1 VTNGWYA
8 NSAKYQREF
17 ERNFS
22 ASAGRCYPLSMLP
35 TNLHLRLQRQ
45 RAKSIRYPMRDP
57 AHCAILGNK
66 MGDIE
71 AGTAAGLGL
80 RILLRS
86 GSAKRKHA
94 PSHDPVADLGEAL
107 SLLRSCI

>member
-1 VTNGWYA
+1 MG
-8 NSAKYQREF
+8 
-17 ERNFS
+17 
-22 ASAGRCYPLSMLP
+22 
-35 TNLHLRLQRQ
+35 
-45 RAKSIRYPMRDP
+45 DP

-86 GSAKRKHA
+86 GSAERKHA